1 MALVKIV
8 KINDNSFWALWKI
21 SEPLHELNEQYPPLF
36 DELTCLSEIHHPHKQ
51 AEWLAGRLAA
61 KTLIEQFGEPFH
73 GVFKDEH
80 GKPYLCNSSF
90 HISLANSY
98 PYAAAIIHRDIAT
111 GIDLEPPKSTLLR
124 IRHKFLNEEEIAS
137 AGDDLNKLCVY
148 WCAKECLY
156 KIHGKR
162 ELSFR
167 QNMHIDTFHLSDKG
181 VIKAYI
187 RKQDVITRFQLYYDS
202 FPGYFFVYGF

>member
-1 MALVKIV
+1 MALVKLV

-21 SEPLHELNEQYPPLF
+21 SEPLHKLTEQYPPLL
-36 DELTCLSEIHHPHKQ
+36 DEIEYLSEIHHPDKK
-51 AEWLAGRLAA
+51 AEWLAGRLTTKA
-61 KTLIEQFGEPFH
+61 LVERCGGIFQ
-73 GVFKDEH
+73 GVFKDKH
-80 GKPYLCNSSF
+80 GKPYLCDSTF

-98 PYAAAIIHRDIAT
+98 PYAAAIIHRNIAT
-111 GIDLEPPKSTLLR
+111 GIDLEPPKPTLLR
-124 IRHKFLNEEEIAS
+124 IRHKFLNEKEMTD
-137 AGDDLNKLCVY
+137 AGDDLHKLCIY

-167 QNMHIDTFHLSDKG
+167 QNMHIDNFALSDKG
-181 VIKAYI
+181 IIHAHI
-187 RKQDVITRFQLYYDS
+187 RKEGIASSFQLYYDS

>member
-1 MALVKIV
+1 MALVKLV

-21 SEPLHELNEQYPPLF
+21 GEPLHKLTEQYPPLL
-36 DELTCLSEIHHPHKQ
+36 DEIEYLSEIHHPDKK
-51 AEWLAGRLAA
+51 AEWLAGRLAL
-61 KTLIEQFGEPFH
+61 KVLVEQIGGSFQ
-73 GVFKDEH
+73 GVFKDKH
-80 GKPYLCNSSF
+80 GKPYLCDSTF

-98 PYAAAIIHRDIAT
+98 PYAAAIIHRNIAT
-111 GIDLEPPKSTLLR
+111 GIDLEPPKPTLLR
-124 IRHKFLNEEEIAS
+124 IRHKFLNEKEMIN
-137 AGDDLNKLCVY
+137 AGDDLHKLCIY

-167 QNMHIDTFHLSDKG
+167 QNMHIDNFTLSDKG
-181 VIKAYI
+181 IIQAHI
-187 RKQDVITRFQLYYDS
+187 RKEGISSSFQLYYDS

>member
-1 MALVKIV
+1 MALVKLV

-21 SEPLHELNEQYPPLF
+21 GEPLQELSEQYPPLL
-36 DELTCLSEIHHPHKQ
+36 DELACLSEIHHPNKK
-51 AEWLAGRLAA
+51 AEWLAGRLTV
-61 KTLIEQFGEPFH
+61 KMLIEQFGQPFQ

-80 GKPYLCNSSF
+80 GKPYLSNSSF

-98 PYAAAIIHRDIAT
+98 PYAAAIIHRDIAV

-124 IRHKFLNEEEIAS
+124 IRHKFLNEEELTD
-137 AGDDLNKLCVY
+137 AGLDLHKLCIY

-167 QNMHIDTFHLSDKG
+167 QNMHIENFDLSNRG
-181 VIKAYI
+181 IIQAHI
-187 RKQDVITRFQLYYDS
+187 RKMGMITDFQLYYDS

>member
-21 SEPLHELNEQYPPLF
+21 SEPLYVLSEQYPPLLN
-36 DELTCLSEIHHPHKQ
+36 EIAYLSEIHHPSKK
-51 AEWLAGRLAA
+51 AEWLAGRLTA
-61 KTLIEQFGEPFH
+61 KSLIEQFGEPFQ
-73 GVFKDEH
+73 GVFKDDH

-98 PYAAAIIHRDIAT
+98 PYAAAIIHRYIAT
-111 GIDLEPPKSTLLR
+111 GIDLEPPKATLLR
-124 IRHKFLNEEEIAS
+124 IRHKFLNQEELAD
-137 AGDDLNKLCVY
+137 AGDDLRKLCIY

-167 QNMHIDTFHLSDKG
+167 QNMHIDSFEVSERG
-181 VIKAYI
+181 VLKAYI
-187 RKQDVITRFQLYYDS
+187 RKMGLVTNFQLYYDS